1 MTNAWHLVMIWVMEH
16 CADKRMDI
24 VMTRFMEHCDDN
36 DVEHCD
42 DKRMAHC
49 HAMGHGVLR

>member
-1 MTNAWHLVMIWVMEH
+1 MLTNAWST
-16 CADKRMDI
+16 

-42 DKRMAHC
+42 DKGMAHC
-49 HAMGHGVLR
+49 DAMGHGVLC